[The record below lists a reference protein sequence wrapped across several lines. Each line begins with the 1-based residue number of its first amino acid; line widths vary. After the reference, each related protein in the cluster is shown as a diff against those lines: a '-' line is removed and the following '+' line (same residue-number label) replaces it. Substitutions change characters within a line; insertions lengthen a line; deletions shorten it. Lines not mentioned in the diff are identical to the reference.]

1 MNISWYLF
9 TGIVFIA
16 LLLAVKFFGES
27 NGLNKSRN
35 PLRWFLFAGICVLGA
50 LSMSTVRKYM
60 YPSNDEIFANS
71 DYHLLEHRG
80 FEIEG
85 ERFDL
90 VKALYPDYFAPEE
103 SLWDTKSGRITL
115 TPDMIQITD
124 YFEPFYLL
132 ESEDYFKLSN
142 RSVDADVSEGFV
154 IRENGIPVIRMEI
167 IPYKENGSEKCHY
180 VIVGEGSRRDTSTFT
195 SLIRKGYPLC
205 DIIASTQGYVFTEEL
220 YQILQGTFLVREK
233 IKVDNVRYGGEKNYP
248 DLTGV
253 DLVIVPGQSWSYDY
267 ADHTVSEINGSTEYK
282 VDEKTDFLVPVYK
295 EKYLQTKDPYTLFY
309 SGIGRTKTDVYAFS
323 TNADGKME
331 LRYALPK
338 MQHFSKEHERF
349 FLTSSVASVLDTPMD
364 GGYYYNIFDMDENL
378 YHINAEM
385 RYQSGKSTETM
396 PVQVMDM
403 YSDSPSEK
411 IDVLVNQANGYDQ
424 EFALS
429 TKSPAV
435 KWVFGVKNLR
445 ETNPVNW
452 EYIFRILFIFIFL
465 VFVRIVCDYY
475 FQTASL
481 SYLEMSIYVVILCL
495 ATFRLILSWRVSTF
509 VPIEDITGPL
519 FGVMRNGTSGWTQ
532 FIWVY
537 PAVLTLW
544 SIGPRIWSVLIRF
557 IKSVPVLNALFEK
570 ASEILRSIVA
580 KFSVN
585 SKEGSAAYF
594 FFGPKVRTC
603 VAFLCCLFVCML
615 MSKVSFLNRL
625 CNIPAPLI
633 VYILFELIAITQEN
647 KRNTSYLPV
656 RIFNGLILTG
666 YLFMADAGF
675 IVIFMTYLVL
685 LHLVVGPLTG
695 GLSTFTN
702 KRWAPYV
709 VSVSAM
715 VLLFFALRYEGE
727 IMIFLFNNIKWISLV
742 VVAVVAFLLVLF
754 AKYLA
759 TKDYVSISKTRKT
772 ATYVV
777 CCSIAAVLLLFIGMI
792 SGVVS
797 DVVDSKDHMKWRAE
811 VQKLDRGETI
821 DDLMLKSEFHSS
833 DVTFIMRSA
842 HNQWFINQYFKEGN
856 KQNHQHFFQLQ
867 PHSNQGSPFP
877 TQTTDLAITRYVT
890 AEHGHYPP
898 IWMLVLMLVLIATY
912 CFEIKFCDEDGRQ
925 DRVFL
930 GALVLMFTLAF
941 LVYLSAT
948 NRIVFVGQDFPFMSI
963 QSKVAVI
970 FPITL
975 MLLATLPIMTDRM
988 QSERGADPTK
998 VMNQKRWIP
1007 LFLFVFY
1014 GVTVW
1019 MIKPLGINQDETQ
1032 FDVSAIVQDI
1042 STKVDVIDRD
1052 LERFQRINDYVN
1064 KPKDELWEEFKANDQ
1079 FSGSFNDALQATDPS
1094 MKFFSSLLN
1103 YFDTELI
1110 DKDDPD
1116 ELLHMRKRNGIWH
1129 LSVNKKHFFIP
1140 SKKAVSQM
1148 WSGDVFA
1155 ARVHREFMLSDV
1167 KGKSNTSLD
1176 SAKAY
1181 EANIL
1186 PKQLR
1191 NQVPNIK
1198 IAKFDKS
1205 WTPSGKP
1212 LLLITANQALG
1223 SKQFYHIEAPD
1234 GTIEGSASKDQ
1245 LATRVHPGDLL
1256 MLNVNDK
1263 TGQPKEVIS
1272 WKYDMEV
1279 DRYLAKN
1286 IWLNGKRKL
1295 FYPLGKEFIWSYQ
1308 FANMVS
1314 SVYSKESDLRDVDVR
1329 VSIDYD
1335 LHRKFS
1341 SLLSQS
1347 NKTRVRSLSS
1357 AVLEDILDFAQ
1368 YPYSEMVDRNNRTAF
1383 YYDPVTHHVN
1393 YQNRASAAV
1402 ADVLTKI
1409 NRTIDRSVSGDPGA
1423 ATSALTVSEAVYA
1436 AVERQFEF
1444 TAVVI
1449 DGDGKIRLMFDH
1461 GKTRVVDPNN
1471 MSHFNQFLSELYKA
1485 GDNSSERDVFGNRT
1499 LQTLPSGPGSSFKPI
1514 LYTAITSN
1522 QKLNWESI
1530 DVFNGPEATAAKHVD
1545 PDPRDASDNDT
1556 FDYYGGV
1563 KMEDY
1568 GEGPMS
1574 IDYGSGLQHHNYLVK
1589 SNNLY
1594 HSVITL
1600 LGMQRPGE
1608 QLDITGDAGTGP
1620 EAFPIFT
1627 YNGVRKSFVPE
1638 KWFADGHIDVQHGIL
1653 NRGLNSNFN
1662 LMEGLPAASERY
1674 TNYFGADEF
1683 KYLFE
1688 NAGNYRG
1695 WVFAETGSLNVPDR
1709 ALSPVI
1715 RNGFNQMFLG
1725 AFPLETSP
1733 LQMATMAMRLAT
1745 LNKAANITTLS
1756 DDPNFKPDYQFFD
1769 IYGWSSD
1776 SEYMSFHQRQVL
1788 NQMKRVPTEGTATGL
1803 LSGINRWRNQGYHVY
1818 AKTGTLNDG
1827 RPGQT
1832 RSSRIKHLMVI
1843 ISNTDLETV
1852 RDPKDLK
1859 DVKYYVLYM
1868 SYIGI
1873 EDSLFRK
1880 EGNRRFIPMI
1890 DAVIESELFK
1900 KYMEE

>member
-1 MNISWYLF
+1 MTISFYLF
-9 TGIVFIA
+9 TGIVLIA

-27 NGLNKSRN
+27 NGLNKARN
-35 PLRWFLFAGICVLGA
+35 PLRWFFFAGICVLGV
-50 LSMSTVRKYM
+50 LSMSTVKRYM
-60 YPSNDEIFANS
+60 YPSDEEIFANS

-90 VKALYPDYFAPEE
+90 VKGQYPDYFAPEE

-115 TPDMIQITD
+115 THDLIQIND
-124 YFEPFYLL
+124 YYEPFYLL
-132 ESEDYFKLSN
+132 ESEDYFNLSN

-154 IRENGIPVIRMEI
+154 IRENGRPVFRMEI
-167 IPYKENGSEKCHY
+167 IPYKEDGTEKCHY
-180 VIVGEGSRRDTSTFT
+180 VIVGEDSRRDTSNFT
-195 SLIRKGYPLC
+195 TLIRKGYPLC
-205 DIIASTQGYVFTEEL
+205 DIIASTHGYVFTEEL
-220 YQILQGTFLVREK
+220 YQILQGTLLVRER

-253 DLVIVPGQSWSYDY
+253 DLVIMPGQSWAYDY
-267 ADHTVSEINGSTEYK
+267 TALTVSELNGSTEYK
-282 VDEKTDFLVPVYK
+282 VDEKTEFLVPVYK
-295 EKYLQTKDPYTLFY
+295 EKYLLTKEPYTLFY

-349 FLTSSVASVLDTPMD
+349 FLTSSVNSVLDTPMD

-411 IDVLVNQANGYDQ
+411 IDVLVNEANGYDE
-424 EFALS
+424 EFMLS

-435 KWVFGVKNLR
+435 KWIFGVKNLR

-452 EYIFRILFIFIFL
+452 EYIFRILFVFIFCIFI
-465 VFVRIVCDYY
+465 RIALDYY
-475 FQTASL
+475 LQTSSL
-481 SYLEMSIYVVILCL
+481 SYLEMSIYIVILCL

-519 FGVMRNGTSGWTQ
+519 FGVMRNGTSGWTE
-532 FIWVY
+532 FICVY
-537 PAVLTLW
+537 PLALTVW
-544 SIGPRIWSVLIRF
+544 SAWPDFVRWIRSF
-557 IKSVPVLNALFEK
+557 PILNTWLEK
-570 ASEILRSIVA
+570 ASNIMHRILA
-580 KFSVN
+580 KFAGN
-585 SKEGSAAYF
+585 FPEDSAAYF

-603 VAFLCCLFVCML
+603 VAFLCCLVVCML
-615 MSKVSFLNRL
+615 LSRVSLLNRL

-633 VYILFELIAITQEN
+633 SYILFELFAITQEN
-647 KRNTSYLPV
+647 KRNTSYFAV
-656 RIFNGLILTG
+656 RIFNTVVLTG

-675 IVIFMTYLVL
+675 VVIFMTYLVF

-695 GLSTFTN
+695 GLSTLTN
-702 KRWAPYV
+702 KRWIPYV
-709 VSVSAM
+709 VSLAAM
-715 VLLFFALRYEGE
+715 VFLFFILRSEGE
-727 IMIFLFNNIKWISLV
+727 IMILLFNNIKWISLV
-742 VVAVVAFLLVLF
+742 TVALTACLIVWF

-759 TKDYVSISKTRKT
+759 TDVNYVSSSRTRRTT
-772 ATYVV
+772 AYVV
-777 CCSIAAVLLLFIGMI
+777 CGAAAAFMLLFIGKI
-792 SGVVS
+792 SGVVT
-797 DVVDSKDHMKWRAE
+797 DVVESKDHMKWRAE
-811 VQKLDRGETI
+811 VQKLDSGETI
-821 DDLMLKSEFHSS
+821 DDLMLKSEFNSS

-842 HNQWFINQYFKEGN
+842 HNQWFINQYYKDGN
-856 KQNHQHFFQLQ
+856 REDDERFFQLQ
-867 PHSNQGSPFP
+867 AHSNQGSPFP

-912 CFEIKFCDEDGRQ
+912 CFEIKFSDEDGRQ

-963 QSKVAVI
+963 QSKVAVV

-988 QSERGADPTK
+988 QSERGADPTR

-1007 LFLFVFY
+1007 LFLVVFY

-1019 MIKPLGINQDETQ
+1019 LIKPLGIQQDETQ

-1042 STKVDVIDRD
+1042 SVKVDVIDRD

-1079 FSGSFNDALQATDPS
+1079 FSGSFKDALESVDPS
-1094 MKFFSSLLN
+1094 MKFFASLLN
-1103 YFDTELI
+1103 YFDSELI
-1110 DKDDPD
+1110 DKDDPE

-1155 ARVHREFMLSDV
+1155 AKVHREFMLSDV
-1167 KGKSNTSLD
+1167 KGKTNTLLD
-1176 SAKAY
+1176 STKNY
-1181 EANIL
+1181 ERNIL
-1186 PKQLR
+1186 PRNLR
-1191 NQVPNIK
+1191 SQVPNIM

-1205 WTPSGKP
+1205 WTPSGEP
-1212 LLLITANQALG
+1212 LLLVTANQALA
-1223 SKQFYHIEAPD
+1223 SKQFYHIEAPE

-1245 LATRVHPGDLL
+1245 LATRVRPGDLL

-1263 TGQPKEVIS
+1263 AGQPKEVIS
-1272 WKYDMEV
+1272 WKYDMEA
-1279 DRYLAKN
+1279 DKYLAKN
-1286 IWLNGKRKL
+1286 IWLNGRNRL

-1314 SVYSKESDLRDVDVR
+1314 SVYSKDAGHRDDSVR

-1335 LHRKFS
+1335 LHKKFG

-1347 NKTRVRSLSS
+1347 NQTRVKSLPS
-1357 AVLEDILDFAQ
+1357 AVLEDILNFAQ
-1368 YPYSEMVDRNNRTAF
+1368 YPYSEMVDRNNRTDF
-1383 YYDPVTHHVN
+1383 YYVPSTHQVN
-1393 YQNRASAAV
+1393 YKKRVSSGV
-1402 ADVLTKI
+1402 ANVLTKI
-1409 NRTIDRSVSGDPGA
+1409 NRAIEKSVTRDPDA
-1423 ATSALTVSEAVYA
+1423 ATNALTVSEAVYA

-1444 TAVVI
+1444 TAVVV
-1449 DGDGKIRLMFDH
+1449 DGNGKIRLMFDH

-1471 MSHFNQFLSELYKA
+1471 ISHFNQFLSELYKA

-1522 QKLNWESI
+1522 QKLDWESI
-1530 DVFNGPEATAAKHVD
+1530 NVSNGPEAGAAKHVD
-1545 PDPRDASDNDT
+1545 PNPVDNNGNDT

-1563 KMEDY
+1563 KMEEY

-1574 IDYGSGLQHHNYLVK
+1574 IDYGSGLEHNNYLVK

-1608 QLDITGDAGTGP
+1608 QLDIMKPAGTGP

-1627 YNGVRKSFVPE
+1627 YKGVRRSFDPE
-1638 KWFADGHIDVQHGIL
+1638 KWFADGQIDVQHGIL

-1662 LMEGLPAASERY
+1662 LMEGLPMPSARY
-1674 TNYFGADEF
+1674 TNYFGAGEF

-1688 NAGNYRG
+1688 NAGNYKG

-1709 ALSPVI
+1709 ALAPVI
-1715 RNGFNQMFLG
+1715 RNGFNQLFLG

-1733 LQMATMAMRLAT
+1733 LQMATMAMRLVT
-1745 LNKAANITTLS
+1745 LNKAADITTLS
-1756 DDPNFKPDYQFFD
+1756 DDPDHKPDYQFFD
-1769 IYGWSSD
+1769 TYGWDSD
-1776 SEYMSFHQRQVL
+1776 SEYLAFHQRQVL
-1788 NQMKRVPTEGTATGL
+1788 NQMKRVPVSGTASGL
-1803 LSGINRWRNQGYHVY
+1803 STRLETWRKQGYHVY

-1852 RDPKDLK
+1852 RDPDKLK

-1873 EDSLFRK
+1873 DENLFG
-1880 EGNRRFIPMI
+1880 GNGRFIPMI

-1900 KYMEE
+1900 KYMEN